1 MKTQEPIESCG
12 WKDGSTKISHPAFG
26 MIGAKRR
33 HGHAVLY
40 GSDFIHNDSIS
51 IVISTSTLNRDL
63 SRDWPFAENELIEV
77 ALSEAQWA
85 TFVSSLN
92 VGSGVQCT
100 IEHKD
105 RVAVPGLPK
114 PVERQKQFM
123 GEANQKI
130 ADTIVELT
138 KLTTMISALKI
149 SDKQKKEL
157 LDQARMARMQIESNA
172 PFVMEQFGE
181 HMEQVVEKAKIEVN
195 AYAVSHLM
203 RAGLA
208 ALGGK
213 PPLLLEDKN
222 ENHV

>member
-1 MKTQEPIESCG
+1 MKIQEPIESPG
-12 WKDGSTKISHPAFG
+12 SMEGSTKIDHPAFG
-26 MIGAKRR
+26 MIGASRR

-51 IVISTSTLNRDL
+51 IRIYTSTLHRNL
-63 SRDWPFAENELIEV
+63 SRDWPTGNEEIIEV

-85 TFVSSLN
+85 TFVSSMN

-105 RVAVPGLPK
+105 RVAIPGLPK

-123 GEANQKI
+123 SEANQKI

-149 SDKQKKEL
+149 SEKQKKEL

-181 HMEQVVEKAKIEVN
+181 HIESVVEKAKIEVN

-203 RAGLA
+203 RVGLA
-208 ALGGK
+208 ALGGQ
-213 PPLLLEDKN
+213 PPLLLEGSDK
-222 ENHV
+222 